1 LNEGHSGTIFPSIAI
16 ASGASLLAFGTAKLL
31 DLFPDVAYMGNCFP
45 EAFWGC
51 WLALPGPGDRSWA
64 QGPGGLL
71 AGVQKTGSGTQ
82 RQHKT
87 SRVLLPI
94 RAQLQQLGRGSS
106 RSTKR
111 LHGQRAQSLFTK
123 TSFSTELT
131 FSVAAWS
138 LEGRDIKNKQMW
150 RTRFSPYK
158 CTCKCPTQFDLPP
171 SAKLKYSLFKPDF
184 MCYASTTT
192 TASDPAPRFQC

>member
-1 LNEGHSGTIFPSIAI
+1 LNAGQSGIIFPSIAI
-16 ASGASLLAFGTAKLL
+16 VSGASPLAFGTTKLL
-31 DLFPDVAYMGNCFP
+31 DLFPDVAYMGNSFA

-94 RAQLQQLGRGSS
+94 RAQLQQLVVAVLDQPSDCTANGLNRCSRKQASARSLHS
-106 RSTKR
+106 RSQ
-111 LHGQRAQSLFTK
+111 HGA
-123 TSFSTELT
+123 
-131 FSVAAWS
+131 
-138 LEGRDIKNKQMW
+138 
-150 RTRFSPYK
+150 
-158 CTCKCPTQFDLPP
+158 
-171 SAKLKYSLFKPDF
+171 LKEE
-184 MCYASTTT
+184 T
-192 TASDPAPRFQC
+192 